1 MTLPAP
7 VRAPETYD
15 FTKPRR
21 LTRERM
27 RTMGAIHERVVR
39 GFEGW
44 LYTRVRGTI
53 EMEFPQVDVL
63 SFGDFAATLPTP
75 CASYTFEILGT
86 GGQQGVLEVGAGF
99 ASLLVDRFF
108 GGGGDPVKM
117 ERSLT
122 PIERLAVRLVVERLL
137 GLLAESWHDYVPME
151 FALRGFESMPV
162 MVRGMAK
169 EEATLV
175 SILAVVVDGHASEVR
190 ICIPLGVFGDFFS
203 TRELR
208 RATDMRGTD
217 EERTVARTVVESSL
231 RAAPVDVTARL
242 PLFQAPIRELLALG
256 VGSVLSTGLAITEL
270 LEVHVGDQNRFHA
283 LPGRIGP
290 RLAVR
295 LIDAPPSSLVHA
307 DL

>member
-1 MTLPAP
+1 MTLPTPA
-7 VRAPETYD
+7 RAPEKYD

-27 RTMGAIHERVVR
+27 RTMGAIHERVIR

-44 LYTRVRGTI
+44 LYTRVRGKI

-63 SFGDFAATLPTP
+63 SFGDFAASLPTP
-75 CASYTFEILGT
+75 CAAYTFEILGT
-86 GGQQGVLEVGAGF
+86 GSQNGIVEIGAGF

-108 GGGGDPVKM
+108 GGVGDPVQM

-137 GLLAESWHDYVPME
+137 SLLAESWHDYVPME

-169 EEATLV
+169 EDATLV
-175 SILAVVVDGHASEVR
+175 SVLAVVVDGHASEVR

-217 EERTVARTVVESSL
+217 EERVAARHVVESSL

-242 PLFQAPIRELLALG
+242 PLFQSPIRELLALG
-256 VGSVLSTGLAITEL
+256 VGSVLTTGIAITEL

-283 LPGRIGP
+283 VPGRIGP

-295 LIDAPPSSLVHA
+295 LTDSPPSPLVHA